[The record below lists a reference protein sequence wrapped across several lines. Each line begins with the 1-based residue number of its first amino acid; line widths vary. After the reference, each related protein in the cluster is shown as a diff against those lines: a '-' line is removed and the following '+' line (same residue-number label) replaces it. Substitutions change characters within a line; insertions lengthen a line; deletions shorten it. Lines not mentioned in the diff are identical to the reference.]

1 LDEREAWTD
10 RTARELALTLTD
22 PGVRSRVLA
31 LLDGHERDRT
41 RRLQAARVE
50 LAGLEIRWKVEEGE
64 DAWEA

>member
-1 LDEREAWTD
+1 MDEHEAWAD
-10 RTARELALTLTD
+10 RTARELALTLAD

-31 LLDGHERDRT
+31 LLDGHERDRA

-50 LAGLEIRWKVEEGE
+50 LVGLEIRWKVEEDE